1 MVPGLG
7 ETVGEPAP
15 FAGAPAVC
23 LSLPLVRSDLMDALA
38 DVQNKDFA
46 VLFAGNNGN
55 VCG

>member
-23 LSLPLVRSDLMDALA
+23 LSLPLVRSDLTDALA